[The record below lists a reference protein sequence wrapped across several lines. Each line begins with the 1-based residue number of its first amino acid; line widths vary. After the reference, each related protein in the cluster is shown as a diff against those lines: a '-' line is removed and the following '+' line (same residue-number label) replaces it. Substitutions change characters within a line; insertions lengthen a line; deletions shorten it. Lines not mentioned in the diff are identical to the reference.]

1 MGLKEF
7 WQKLTSGDSAD
18 REVEEVRDNPDEVP
32 YKPEDYEGMKEDTR
46 IREEF
51 YPGTERLSDD
61 HL

>member
-7 WQKLTSGDSAD
+7 WRKLTSGDSVD
-18 REVEEVRDNPDEVP
+18 RELEEIRDHSGDEPLV
-32 YKPEDYEGMKEDTR
+32 EDYEAMKDDRR
-46 IREEF
+46 IAQR

>member
-7 WQKLTSGDSAD
+7 WDKLTGGDAA
-18 REVEEVRDNPDEVP
+18 EEEIEEIRDNPDEVP
-32 YKPEDYEGMKEDTR
+32 HKVEDYEGMKDDR
-46 IREEF
+46 WVDQR

>member
-7 WQKLTSGDSAD
+7 WDKLTGGDAA
-18 REVEEVRDNPDEVP
+18 EQEIEEIHENPDEVP
-32 YKPEDYEGMKEDTR
+32 QKVEDYEGMKDDR
-46 IREEF
+46 WVDQR

>member
-7 WQKLTSGDSAD
+7 WQKLTGGDSA
-18 REVEEVRDNPDEVP
+18 EQEIEEVRDNPDEVP
-32 YKPEDYEGMKEDTR
+32 HKVEDYEGMKDDQR
-46 IREEF
+46 IAER

>member
-7 WQKLTSGDSAD
+7 WKKLTGGDSAE
-18 REVEEVRDNPDEVP
+18 RELEEIRDNPDEVP
-32 YKPEDYEGMKEDTR
+32 HKPEDYEGTKEDQR
-46 IREEF
+46 IAQEY

>member
-7 WQKLTSGDSAD
+7 WKKLTSGDSAD
-18 REVEEVRDNPDEVP
+18 RELEEIRDHPGEQPLV
-32 YKPEDYEGMKEDTR
+32 EDYEGMKDDQR
-46 IREEF
+46 IAQR

>member
-7 WQKLTSGDSAD
+7 WEKLTSGDSAE
-18 REVEEVRDNPDEVP
+18 RELDEVRENPDEVP
-32 YKPEDYEGMKEDTR
+32 HEVEDYQGMKEDTR
-46 IREEF
+46 IREQF

>member
-7 WQKLTSGDSAD
+7 WRKLTSGDSAD
-18 REVEEVRDNPDEVP
+18 RELEEVRDDPDHQ
-32 YKPEDYEGMKEDTR
+32 PERVEDFEAMKDDRR
-46 IREEF
+46 IAQH

>member
-7 WQKLTSGDSAD
+7 WDKLTGGDAA
-18 REVEEVRDNPDEVP
+18 EQEIEEIRDNPEEVP
-32 YKPEDYEGMKEDTR
+32 QKVEDYEGMKDDR
-46 IREEF
+46 WVDQR

>member
-7 WQKLTSGDSAD
+7 WQKLTGGDSAE
-18 REVEEVRDNPDEVP
+18 REIEEVRDKPDEVP
-32 YKPEDYEGMKEDTR
+32 DKVEDYEGMKDDQR
-46 IREEF
+46 IAQR

>member
-7 WQKLTSGDSAD
+7 WQKLTSGDSAE
-18 REVEEVRDNPDEVP
+18 REIEEVRDDPDEAP
-32 YKPEDYEGMKEDTR
+32 YKVEDYEGMKDDQR
-46 IREEF
+46 IAQR

>member
-7 WQKLTSGDSAD
+7 WEKLTGGDSA
-18 REVEEVRDNPDEVP
+18 EQEIEEIGDNPDEVP
-32 YKPEDYEGMKEDTR
+32 HKVEDYEGMKDDR
-46 IREEF
+46 WVDQR

>member
-7 WQKLTSGDSAD
+7 WDKLTGGDAAA
-18 REVEEVRDNPDEVP
+18 EEIEEIRDNPDDVP
-32 YKPEDYEGMKEDTR
+32 HKVEDYEGMKDDR
-46 IREEF
+46 WVDQH

>member
-7 WQKLTSGDSAD
+7 WDKLTGGDAA
-18 REVEEVRDNPDEVP
+18 EEEIEEIRDNPDEVP
-32 YKPEDYEGMKEDTR
+32 HTVEDYEGMKDDR
-46 IREEF
+46 WVDQR

>member
-7 WQKLTSGDSAD
+7 WDKLTGGDAA
-18 REVEEVRDNPDEVP
+18 EQEIEEIRDNPDEVP
-32 YKPEDYEGMKEDTR
+32 HKVEDYEGMKDDR
-46 IREEF
+46 RVDQR

>member
-7 WQKLTSGDSAD
+7 WQKLTSGDSVD
-18 REVEEVRDNPDEVP
+18 RELEEVRDDPDDAPEKV
-32 YKPEDYEGMKEDTR
+32 EDYEGMKDDQR
-46 IREEF
+46 IAQR

>member
-7 WQKLTSGDSAD
+7 WDKLTGGDAAEQEIEEI
-18 REVEEVRDNPDEVP
+18 RESPDEVP
-32 YKPEDYEGMKEDTR
+32 QKVEDYEGMKDDR
-46 IREEF
+46 WVDQR

>member
-7 WQKLTSGDSAD
+7 WEKLTGGDSA
-18 REVEEVRDNPDEVP
+18 EQEIEEVRDNPDEVP
-32 YKPEDYEGMKEDTR
+32 YKVEDYEGMKDDQR
-46 IREEF
+46 IAQR

>member
-7 WQKLTSGDSAD
+7 WQKLTGGDSAE
-18 REVEEVRDNPDEVP
+18 REIEEIRDNPEEVP
-32 YKPEDYEGMKEDTR
+32 DKPEDYEGMKDDVR
-46 IREEF
+46 IAER

>member
-7 WQKLTSGDSAD
+7 WQRLTGGDSAD
-18 REVEEVRDNPDEVP
+18 REIEEIRDNPDEMP
-32 YKPEDYEGMKEDTR
+32 HKPEDYEGKKDDVR
-46 IREEF
+46 IGER